1 MRRDAMNDADI
12 NFCFRQVLTFRER
25 NRLGIVS
32 TR

>member
-1 MRRDAMNDADI
+1 MNDADI